1 MIPCIFILGKL
12 LAHEMLDAAKITFR
26 RLQDP
31 QSLWDWILVIT
42 SSISA
47 ISALILLIIF
57 LYAYFTSEPKKEKII
72 TIRIK

>member
-1 MIPCIFILGKL
+1 
-12 LAHEMLDAAKITFR
+12 MLDAAKITFR
-26 RLQDP
+26 RLQDA

-57 LYAYFTSEPKKEKII
+57 FICVFHK
-72 TIRIK
+72 